1 MSNILIGEAT
11 VKLVLEAL
19 EQLDGID
26 TETECVTIDVG
37 DAITALRE
45 ALAEQPAQQEPVTD
59 EENEKFSRD
68 VSNFKGTDEGAT
80 MYALERFLKNR
91 TAPQPAQPE
100 RHELQAKGEHPAPC
114 ARHCEATAFRIVI
127 RNLKAQLAQP
137 AVQQEPVADRAF
149 LERVLAAMEN
159 VIDVADRKT
168 NEFDSLRACIVDLT
182 LMLHSPQTA
191 QPAPVQDP
199 AEHPTNEELEDLW
212 HGSHFG
218 HPADFAADV
227 LERWGGAPSGLMGHG
242 GSLNKPAAPQPAQ
255 QELTNIERHERNLQ
269 KFLAEQPAQQ
279 EPVARQYQSRDGVWK
294 DFISEKHYKDTLED
308 GSWSIRNLYT
318 SPPAQ
323 RKPLTVH
330 EIAEFVGTHE
340 YGPEQLKWFRLGE
353 AAHGIKENT

>member
-1 MSNILIGEAT
+1 
-11 VKLVLEAL
+11 
-19 EQLDGID
+19 
-26 TETECVTIDVG
+26 
-37 DAITALRE
+37 
-45 ALAEQPAQQEPVTD
+45 
-59 EENEKFSRD
+59 
-68 VSNFKGTDEGAT
+68 
-80 MYALERFLKNR
+80 
-91 TAPQPAQPE
+91 
-100 RHELQAKGEHPAPC
+100 LQAKGEHPAPC

-279 EPVARQYQSRDGVWK
+279 EPVTDEENEKFSRDVRNFKGT
-294 DFISEKHYKDTLED
+294 DEGATMYALE
-308 GSWSIRNLYT
+308 RFLKNRT
-318 SPPAQ
+318 APQPAQ
-323 RKPLTVH
+323 QQQPADTAFTVTI
-330 EIAEFVGTHE
+330 EGSALKMLDDMISPSLDDECNPVRLIAGRGHSG
-340 YGPEQLKWFRLGE
+340 YGLYVCSEDYPEEGADLLAKIPQLYSAGE
-353 AAHGIKENT
+353 KA